1 MALFSHRP
9 RLQIIDLPERFYTGR
24 ECEIV
29 LRVHCLRKVAVSGL
43 FVWIEGKEQA
53 RFSLESVSEAKV
65 GGQNTGTELFYRRT
79 LERGSYDYTAKFTLP
94 GSFAPSY
101 DGKRCSTQ
109 YRLHAQLRIPYWRGR
124 NVEQDVQIVLGTPL
138 AKYPGQAFLF
148 SSGTGEPE
156 AKKGYLEGSLVSDVL
171 CPGEFL
177 RGAIALINTQYN
189 RYSRI
194 RVSLVGKENLHKKRR
209 QEEVEVRRLALDI
222 DTTSPAEGE
231 SFPLVMQIPEKL
243 APSASAGLWTLSWS
257 LEIVASIRLGR
268 DVMGRVPLTL
278 VDREFAPIEI
288 RRSAPRV
295 GADRMVVL
303 WKRVSE
309 KYEVS
314 YDGEKIAG
322 SHGDVAFRISRQHQ
336 GRSGMRLLGTLE
348 YPSLGLAIK
357 ISESSRMGSWRG
369 LSTGQKE
376 WDKHHHISG
385 RSLEQMEVVLKRL
398 GSTLNGFPGVSLSD
412 TKAEV
417 WSAESGMKEREL
429 RDFVGAVVGF
439 AESLSEFRASI
450 PPPSFF
456 AEAASEWQQ
465 FAQRLDGGLERG
477 DMSVRGQCL
486 GVSIAISHH
495 WSDEGTLLAT
505 EIRAHDLPTLAAG
518 ECFSV
523 AAAEGGE
530 GIAPENLSGVQLSIY
545 GKLLPCARELQCL
558 SNQLCL
564 VLAPLSSV
572 KEIEA
577 LAFTLAQC
585 AQTRTSHTGPYR

>member
-9 RLQIIDLPERFYTGR
+9 RLQIIDLPERFYAGR

-29 LRVHCLRKVAVSGL
+29 LRVHCLRKVVVSGL
-43 FVWIEGKEQA
+43 VVWIEGKEQA

-65 GGQNTGTELFYRRT
+65 GGQNTGTELFHRKT

-94 GSFAPSY
+94 GGFAPSY

-109 YRLHAQLRIPYWRGR
+109 YTLHAHLQIPYWPGR
-124 NVEQDVQIVLGTPL
+124 KVEQDVQVVMGTPL

-148 SSGTGEPE
+148 SSGMGEPE

-222 DTTSPAEGE
+222 DTTGPAEGE
-231 SFPLVMQIPEKL
+231 SFPIVMQIPEKL

-288 RRSAPRV
+288 SRSAPRV
-295 GADRMVVL
+295 GADRMLVL

-309 KYEVS
+309 KCGVFF
-314 YDGEKIAG
+314 DGEKITGHHDEVVFGIA
-322 SHGDVAFRISRQHQ
+322 REHQ

-348 YPSLGLAIK
+348 YPSLGLDVM

-369 LSTGQKE
+369 LSTGHKE
-376 WDKHHHISG
+376 WDKHHHVRG
-385 RSLEQMEVVLKRL
+385 RSLEQMESVLKSL
-398 GSTLNGFPGVSLSD
+398 GSTLTGFPGVSLSD

-429 RDFVGAVVGF
+429 RDFVASVSGF
-439 AESLSEFRASI
+439 AKTLSEFRASI
-450 PPPSFF
+450 PLPSCF
-456 AEAASEWQQ
+456 AEDFDDWQQ
-465 FAQRLDGGLERG
+465 FARRLDGGVERG

-495 WSDEGTLLAT
+495 WSDEGILLAT
-505 EIRAHDLPTLAAG
+505 EVRAHGLTTLAAG

-523 AAAEGGE
+523 SVAEDGT
-530 GIAPENLSGVQLSIY
+530 GIASEDLPGAQLSTY
-545 GKLLPCARELQCL
+545 SKLLPSARKLQCL
-558 SNQLCL
+558 PNELCL
-564 VLAPLSSV
+564 LLEPLSPV

-577 LAFTLAQC
+577 LAFALAKC